1 MPSKL
6 SRLTVGVIIGVLLG
20 GALFSSGWILRAA
33 IAEGGIPIPGLGLPL
48 IQSTPPMELGPGE
61 APTTDLSS
69 LFTPF
74 WEAWDIV
81 HEDFVHQP
89 VDEV

>member
-33 IAEGGIPIPGLGLPL
+33 IAEGGIPIPGLASGRDGCYL
-48 IQSTPPMELGPGE
+48 QSPP
-61 APTTDLSS
+61 
-69 LFTPF
+69 
-74 WEAWDIV
+74 
-81 HEDFVHQP
+81 FVLEIDGWAFKRF
-89 VDEV
+89 VEITA